1 MEKQLGL
8 AESIVVMIAADCIL
22 VLVVVH
28 VPSKL
33 SKFGS
38 TQVRTIWWSVPLP
51 SARYVV
57 LCEKNSDQPCHHHHH
72 HNRQQKGRFTR
83 LSSALIGGNCSLC
96 GEGFALAEVSFGV
109 FIRCESMQQGFIR
122 VALPLCAT
130 RTCVFTLLLRF
141 HVSPCI

>member
-22 VLVVVH
+22 GLVVVH

-38 TQVRTIWWSVPLP
+38 TQVRTIWWSVPLLP

-72 HNRQQKGRFTR
+72 HHNRINRR
-83 LSSALIGGNCSLC
+83 A
-96 GEGFALAEVSFGV
+96 VS
-109 FIRCESMQQGFIR
+109 QG
-122 VALPLCAT
+122 
-130 RTCVFTLLLRF
+130 
-141 HVSPCI
+141 

>member
-22 VLVVVH
+22 GLIVVH

-57 LCEKNSDQPCHHHHH
+57 LCEKKSDQPCHHHHH
-72 HNRQQKGRFTR
+72 HHRINRRAVSQ
-83 LSSALIGGNCSLC
+83 
-96 GEGFALAEVSFGV
+96 GET
-109 FIRCESMQQGFIR
+109 
-122 VALPLCAT
+122 PL
-130 RTCVFTLLLRF
+130 
-141 HVSPCI
+141 